1 MNNTKLNSAH
11 FHSKN
16 SSNLSTEFSHNNN
29 KNSRKIKKTKLNEEG
44 RIWNIKDNK
53 IGNQLQKININKGF
67 LSDKRKKIQNSIF

>member
-44 RIWNIKDNK
+44 RI
-53 IGNQLQKININKGF
+53 
-67 LSDKRKKIQNSIF
+67 